1 MPHFTVEYSANLEGA
16 LSPQRLV
23 ETVHKAVL
31 ASGVFE
37 LAGLRTRAERRD
49 IFMIAD
55 GDPQNA
61 FIAVIGR
68 VGPGRSAA
76 DRMRVAQGVMDALAA
91 ETKAVFESR
100 GLALSVE
107 LAEIDNDAAVR
118 KNNLHIRL
126 KKNADGP
133 KGAAA

>member
-1 MPHFTVEYSANLEGA
+1 MPHFTVEYSANLEPEIA
-16 LSPQRLV
+16 PRRLV
-23 ETVHKAVL
+23 EAVHTAVL

-37 LAGLRTRAERRD
+37 LAALRTRAERRD
-49 IFMIAD
+49 VFMIAD

-61 FIAVIGR
+61 FVAVVGR

-91 ETKAVFESR
+91 ETKAVFATR

-118 KNNLHIRL
+118 KNNLHTRL
-126 KKNADGP
+126 KTEAGPP